1 MNLFIANFKRRG
13 RTQMKQFF
21 KILCV
26 LIVFVLLFL
35 LLTRLLEPKYMTD
48 LVEGSMIA
56 EYYQETTN
64 HDVIFIGDCEVYA
77 NFSPMVLYQEEGI
90 TSYVRGT
97 SQQLLWQS
105 YGILKETLK
114 QEKPKVVVF
123 NVNALRY
130 GEPVSEAYNR
140 LTLDKMRWS
149 TEKTEMIQ
157 ASMTEEENFASY
169 VFPILRYHSRFSQLT
184 KEDFEYFAKEKKNT
198 HNGFLINQHVKPAGS
213 LPTKKRL
220 PSYDFPEN
228 TKEYLE
234 KMADICKEKDIKL
247 VLIKAPSLYPYWYD
261 EYEEQ
266 VVSFAQEHNL
276 NYYNLKEVADEIG
289 IDYTTDTYDGGLHL
303 NLAGATKLS
312 KYFAKVLKEEY
323 TLEDY
328 REDPEIKEV
337 YTEKLRQY
345 EQAIEE
351 TKI

>member
-1 MNLFIANFKRRG
+1 
-13 RTQMKQFF
+13 MKQFL

-26 LIVFVLLFL
+26 ILVFVLFFL
-35 LLTRLLEPKYMTD
+35 LITRLLEPKYMTD

-56 EYYQETTN
+56 EYYQETGK

-90 TSYVRGT
+90 TAYIRGT

-140 LTLDKMRWS
+140 LTLDKMKWS
-149 TEKTEMIQ
+149 KEKVEMIQ
-157 ASMTEEENFASY
+157 ASMTEEENFVSY
-169 VFPILRYHSRFSQLT
+169 VFPILRYHARFSQLT
-184 KEDFEYFAKEKKNT
+184 SEDFTYFAKEKKNT

-228 TKEYLE
+228 TMAYLE
-234 KMADICKEKDIKL
+234 KMANLCKENGIEF
-247 VLIKAPSLYPYWYD
+247 VLIKAPSLYPYWYE
-261 EYEEQ
+261 EYNEQ
-266 VVSFAQEHNL
+266 IVSFAQKHDL
-276 NYYNLKEVADEIG
+276 DYYNLKEVAEEIG

-303 NLAGATKLS
+303 NLNGATKLS

-323 TLEDY
+323 GLEDY
-328 REDPEIKEV
+328 RENPEIRNAYK
-337 YTEKLRQY
+337 EKLKQY

>member
-1 MNLFIANFKRRG
+1 
-13 RTQMKQFF
+13 MKQFL

-26 LIVFVLLFL
+26 ILIFVLLFL
-35 LLTRLLEPKYMTD
+35 LITRLLEPKYMTN

-90 TSYVRGT
+90 TAYVRGT

-114 QEKPKVVVF
+114 QENPKVVVF

-140 LTLDKMRWS
+140 LTLDKMKWS
-149 TEKTEMIQ
+149 NEKAEMIQ
-157 ASMTEEENFASY
+157 ASMTEEESFASY

-184 KEDFEYFAKEKKNT
+184 KEDFEYFTKKKKNT
-198 HNGFLINQHVKPAGS
+198 HNGFLMNQHVKAAGS
-213 LPTKKRL
+213 LPTKRRL

-228 TKEYLE
+228 TMEYLE
-234 KMADICKEKDIKL
+234 KMTELCKEREIEF
-247 VLIKAPSLYPYWYD
+247 VLIKAPSLYPYWYE
-261 EYEEQ
+261 EYNEQ
-266 VVSFAQEHNL
+266 IITFAKEHDL
-276 NYYNLKEVADEIG
+276 DYYNLKEVVGEIG

-303 NLAGATKLS
+303 NLTGATKLS
-312 KYFAKVLKEEY
+312 RYFAKVLKEHY
-323 TLEDY
+323 ALEDH
-328 REDPEIKEV
+328 RKDTEIRQV
-337 YTEKLRQY
+337 YEEKLKQY

>member
-1 MNLFIANFKRRG
+1 
-13 RTQMKQFF
+13 MKQFF

-26 LIVFVLLFL
+26 VIVFVLLFFL
-35 LLTRLLEPKYMTD
+35 ITRLLEPKYMTN

-90 TSYVRGT
+90 TGYVRGT
-97 SQQLLWQS
+97 SQQLIWQS
-105 YGILKETLK
+105 YGILQETLK
-114 QEKPKVVVF
+114 YETPKVVVF

-140 LTLDKMRWS
+140 LTLDKMKWS
-149 TEKTEMIQ
+149 TEKAEMIN
-157 ASMTEEENFASY
+157 ASMTEDETFASY

-184 KEDFEYFAKEKKNT
+184 TEDFEYFAKEKKNT

-228 TKEYLE
+228 TMEYLE
-234 KMADICKEKDIKL
+234 KMANICEEKEIKF

-266 VVSFAQEHNL
+266 VTAFAQEHNL
-276 NYYNLKEVADEIG
+276 DYYNLKEVADEIG
-289 IDYTTDTYDGGLHL
+289 IDYETDTYDGGLHL

-312 KYFAKVLKEEY
+312 TYFAHILKENY
-323 TLEDY
+323 ALKDY
-328 REDPEIKEV
+328 RKNPEIQQV
-337 YTEKLRQY
+337 YQEKLKQY
-345 EQAIEE
+345 EHAIEE
-351 TKI
+351 SKI